1 MKEQQMEEQ
10 LWSYIDGTATAAE
23 KKFVEQMLASQE
35 EWKKKYKEQLEI
47 HQLLLTE
54 TELEQ
59 PSMRFTKNVMDGIAG
74 MQPKA
79 ATSTYINKN
88 IIRSIAAFFIISI
101 SALLVYSIT
110 QINWTAD
117 ASTTTLLPDM
127 KDVPLPQ
134 WNVSKLFT
142 GTTLN
147 IMLMVTI
154 VLSLMLFDGFLR
166 RKKSAA

>member
-23 KKFVEQMLASQE
+23 KTFVEQMLASQE

-117 ASTTTLLPDM
+117 ASTTTLLPDL

>member
-1 MKEQQMEEQ
+1 MKQQQMEEQ

-23 KKFVEQMLASQE
+23 KTFLEQMLASQE

-74 MQPKA
+74 IQPKA

>member
-1 MKEQQMEEQ
+1 
-10 LWSYIDGTATAAE
+10 
-23 KKFVEQMLASQE
+23 
-35 EWKKKYKEQLEI
+35 
-47 HQLLLTE
+47 
-54 TELEQ
+54 
-59 PSMRFTKNVMDGIAG
+59 MRFTKNVMDGIAG
-74 MQPKA
+74 IQPKA

>member
-23 KKFVEQMLASQE
+23 KTFVEQMLASQE

-117 ASTTTLLPDM
+117 ASTTLLPDL
-127 KDVPLPQ
+127 KDVSLPQ